1 MSRAEQAT
9 NRPTVVRDGAVA
21 HVLLWT
27 CFPLLGAAAG
37 WVLSMVP
44 GWLAALPE
52 WVHALP
58 MVPGREQVDLLAGLD
73 GPVLTAVLSAVG
85 LGAGALL
92 ALLSYGDMVVVE
104 VGDGGVRI
112 TRGGKGPEI
121 GRDRVGTVFLD
132 GKDLVVLGPDTAE
145 AARERTDHGAGRL
158 RAAFEAHGYRWRD
171 GDPHADEFQRWVDG
185 MPGLEQHAQ
194 AVLRARRT
202 ALESGDADDC
212 AELRGELAR
221 LGVVV
226 REEGKRQYW
235 RPVRRGAVGEG

>member
-112 TRGGKGPEI
+112 TRGGR
-121 GRDRVGTVFLD
+121 GRRSDATVSARSSWTARTWSSSARTPP
-132 GKDLVVLGPDTAE
+132 KPPASAPTTAPDAS
-145 AARERTDHGAGRL
+145 A
-158 RAAFEAHGYRWRD
+158 
-171 GDPHADEFQRWVDG
+171 P
-185 MPGLEQHAQ
+185 PS
-194 AVLRARRT
+194 RRT
-202 ALESGDADDC
+202 ATG
-212 AELRGELAR
+212 
-221 LGVVV
+221 GVTAT
-226 REEGKRQYW
+226 RTRTSSSAGW
-235 RPVRRGAVGEG
+235 TGCPASNSTRRRS